1 MNTVILGP
9 DDPAAP
15 VLTMLHGWGANLE
28 LVRPLGE
35 RMAAL
40 GYRVVMLDLPGFGQT
55 PPPDVAWSVFHYAEA
70 VATHL
75 HSLGIDK
82 THLFGHSFGG
92 RIGLIL
98 GAEDPRLI
106 DKMVLAD
113 AAGIKPP
120 TPFSVKA
127 RTAVYK
133 SLRDGLSRIGLR
145 GVSDKLR
152 AAYAARY
159 GSPDYQAVSGVM
171 RETFVKVVN
180 QDLRDWAVRVKA
192 STLLLWGDKD
202 DDTPVSAGREL
213 ERLIPDAGLVL
224 FEGAGHYSYL
234 ERQAD
239 AARIMHTFLK

>member
-1 MNTVILGP
+1 MNTVLLGAE
-9 DDPAAP
+9 DAP
-15 VLTMLHGWGANLE
+15 VLTMLHGWGAQID

-40 GYRVVMLDLPGFGQT
+40 GYRVVMVDLPGFGQT
-55 PPPDVAWSVFHYAEA
+55 PAPDFAWSVFDYAAA
-70 VATHL
+70 VAAHVR
-75 HSLGIDK
+75 SLGIEK

-98 GAEDPRLI
+98 GADDAGLI

-113 AAGIKPP
+113 AAGIRPP
-120 TPFSVKA
+120 TALSVKA

-133 SLRDGLSRIGLR
+133 TLRDGLKRVGLR
-145 GVSDKLR
+145 GLSERLR
-152 AAYAARY
+152 TAYAARY
-159 GSPDYQAVSGVM
+159 GSADYQAASGVM

-180 QDLRDWAVRVKA
+180 QDLRAWAERVQV
-192 STLLLWGDKD
+192 STLLLWGDQD
-202 DDTPVSAGREL
+202 ADTPISAGREL
-213 ERLIPDAGLVL
+213 ERLIPDAGLVA

-239 AARIMHTFLK
+239 AARIMHSFLK